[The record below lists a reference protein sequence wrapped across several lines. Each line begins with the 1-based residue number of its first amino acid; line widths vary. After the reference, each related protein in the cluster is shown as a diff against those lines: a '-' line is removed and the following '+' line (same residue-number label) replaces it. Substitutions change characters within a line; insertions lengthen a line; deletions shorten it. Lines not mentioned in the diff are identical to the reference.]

1 MTARRWWDY
10 ISLLSGALFTSAALT
25 LHFLSAGWPWLGAL
39 SVALGAGWFTGWH
52 RRIALAVNAGLTG
65 VVGLAALALLLGMP
79 AALALTVLVAGLLAW
94 DLMRFDHLL
103 RAAKR
108 IDDGAGLEHAH
119 LRRVLLT
126 CAAGWGLAA
135 LAMAV
140 RLDAGFNMIAL
151 LTVLAVLAL
160 GRAVRAIQ
168 QAR

>member
-1 MTARRWWDY
+1 MSTRPAMLA
-10 ISLLSGALFTSAALT
+10 LLGGALFASAALT

-39 SVALGAGWFTGWH
+39 SVALGAGWLFGWH
-52 RRIALAVNAGLTG
+52 RRIALAVNAGLAG

-79 AALALTVLVAGLLAW
+79 AALALTVLVAGLLVW

-108 IDDGAGLEHAH
+108 IEDGAGLERAH
-119 LRRVLLT
+119 LRGVALT
-126 CAAGWGLAA
+126 CAAGWVLAA
-135 LAMAV
+135 LAMV
-140 RLDAGFNMIAL
+140 IRTDASFNTIAL
-151 LTVLAVLAL
+151 LTVLAVLVL